1 VGWATADHLR
11 TALVLEALD
20 MAVAHRRPSAGL
32 IHHSDHGSQ
41 YTSLAFGHQLQA
53 SGLVASM
60 GTVADCFDNAVAES
74 FFATLKCALL
84 YRRSWPRRQDAQLA
98 LFTFIE
104 AWYNPRRRHS
114 TLGFLSPATYEA
126 QYHSRTHATAV
137 A

>member
-1 VGWATADHLR
+1 
-11 TALVLEALD
+11 
-20 MAVAHRRPSAGL
+20 
-32 IHHSDHGSQ
+32 
-41 YTSLAFGHQLQA
+41 
-53 SGLVASM
+53 M

-74 FFATLKCALL
+74 FFATLKCEVL

-114 TLGFLSPATYEA
+114 TLGFLSPAAYEV
-126 QYHSRTHATAV
+126 QHHALAV

>member
-1 VGWATADHLR
+1 M
-11 TALVLEALD
+11 VL
-20 MAVAHRRPSAGL
+20 RRP
-32 IHHSDHGSQ
+32 IEFTQ

-74 FFATLKCALL
+74 FFATLKCELL